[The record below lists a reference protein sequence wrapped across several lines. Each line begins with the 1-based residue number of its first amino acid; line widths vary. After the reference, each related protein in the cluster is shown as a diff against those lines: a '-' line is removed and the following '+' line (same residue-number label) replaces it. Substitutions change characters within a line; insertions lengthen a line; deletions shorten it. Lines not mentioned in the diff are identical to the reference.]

1 MAKKTYRTYHL
12 KGLQVLLFD
21 DYGRPL
27 EVNFRGGCQID
38 STSKFTTSDENVQ
51 KALESCS
58 GFGRDFYIESVRE
71 DAPVVNE
78 NEDVVEEEAV
88 TENLLKVE
96 VADKAEAIEWL
107 KEHHAE
113 KGYTAAKL
121 RTKSAFEEACAECG
135 VVFEIT
141 D

>member
-12 KGLQVLLFD
+12 KGLALHLIDEHYHPIDVYFNA
-21 DYGRPL
+21 GA
-27 EVNFRGGCQID
+27 QID
-38 STSKFTTSDENVQ
+38 STAKFTTGDEKVQ
-51 KALESCS
+51 KAIEACS

-78 NEDVVEEEAV
+78 SENVVEEETV
-88 TENLLKVE
+88 TEGLQEVE

-135 VVFEIT
+135 VVFKIT

>member
-1 MAKKTYRTYHL
+1 MAKKTYRTHHL
-12 KGLQVLLFD
+12 KGLQVILFD

-27 EVNFRGGCQID
+27 EVNFRSGCQID
-38 STSKFTTSDENVQ
+38 STSKFTTSDEKVQ
-51 KALESCS
+51 KAIEACS

-71 DAPVVNE
+71 DAPVANE
-78 NEDVVEEEAV
+78 NENVVEEETV
-88 TENLLKVE
+88 MEDLQKVE
-96 VADKAEAIEWL
+96 VADKAEAIEWM

-135 VVFEIT
+135 VVFVFAE
-141 D
+141 